1 MPVPA
6 AWGDISDVAASNS
19 PAGSETVG
27 PNMNAYLQAAFA
39 YCKQLYEGQQNPT
52 AAVTM
57 NSQKLTNLAAGV
69 AGGDAVNMTQLGGY
83 CSLAGGWTVSG
94 AVGFSAG
101 VTFSSAVALNAT
113 NTVGTAGSL
122 TVNSGNSQS
131 FTITGTAAN
140 SGPHVHLLET
150 TTGGRKYIRCASNQ
164 LQVVN
169 ANYNG
174 VPLIL
179 DDSGNLTVTGNM
191 TAFSDER
198 VKTDWEPVAPD
209 FVDVLATIRS
219 GTFSRTDI
227 KMDRQAGVS
236 AQSLRDLLPE
246 AVPKGGNGMYGV
258 AYGQAA
264 MVACVELAKEVV
276 ALRRRLEDLE
286 GGE

>member
-57 NSQKLTNLAAGV
+57 NSQKLINLAAGV
-69 AGGDAVNMTQLGGY
+69 AGTDAVNMTQLSGY
-83 CSLAGGWTVSG
+83 CILTGGWTVSG

-101 VTFSSAVALNAT
+101 VTFSGAV
-113 NTVGTAGSL
+113 
-122 TVNSGNSQS
+122 TVNASTSTS

-140 SGPHVHLLET
+140 SGPHINLYET
-150 TTGGRKYIRCASNQ
+150 TTGGRKYFRCISNQ
-164 LQVVN
+164 LQVIN
-169 ANYNG
+169 AAYNG
-174 VPLIL
+174 IPLTL
-179 DDSGNLTVTGNM
+179 DDLGNLSVTGNM

-209 FVDVLATIRS
+209 FVDVLATIKS

-227 KMDRQAGVS
+227 KMDRQAGVA

-246 AVPKGGNGMYGV
+246 AVPKGSDGMYSV